1 MGVSPKSCALFCILN
16 GQMAVPMF
24 LSLALEESENAMS
37 SRRDRMCRRGL
48 TLHALL
54 SKAIKNSQDSSA
66 AQ

>member
-1 MGVSPKSCALFCILN
+1 MGVSPKSCALFCVLN
-16 GQMAVPMF
+16 GQMVVPML
-24 LSLALEESENAMS
+24 LSLALQESGNAMS

-48 TLHALL
+48 ALHALL

>member
-1 MGVSPKSCALFCILN
+1 MRCH
-16 GQMAVPMF
+16 Q
-24 LSLALEESENAMS
+24 EETE
-37 SRRDRMCRRGL
+37 CVGGGL